1 MKEKSGIALIIG
13 IGGGCG
19 CMRKGCP
26 VCKGENM
33 ENKIM
38 APEGFSLE
46 GMQEGEEKEI
56 LAVVRYLG
64 GNELEI
70 VSVDG
75 FPLGES
81 EEDEEEDME
90 EMEDMEGEEGE
101 EDEESFAQQLSARAG
116 LM

>member
-56 LAVVRYLG
+56 LAVVRYSG

-90 EMEDMEGEEGE
+90 EMEDMEGEEE
-101 EDEESFAQQLSARAG
+101 EDEESYAQQLSARAG

>member
-1 MKEKSGIALIIG
+1 
-13 IGGGCG
+13 
-19 CMRKGCP
+19 
-26 VCKGENM
+26 M

-56 LAVVRYLG
+56 LAVVRYSG

-90 EMEDMEGEEGE
+90 EMEDMEGEEE
-101 EDEESFAQQLSARAG
+101 EDEESYAQQLSARAG